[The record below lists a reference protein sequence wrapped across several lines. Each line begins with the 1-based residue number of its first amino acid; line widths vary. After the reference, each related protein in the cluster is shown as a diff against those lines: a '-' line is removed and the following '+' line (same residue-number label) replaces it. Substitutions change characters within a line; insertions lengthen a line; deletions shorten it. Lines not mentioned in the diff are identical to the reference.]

1 MEDGMVYV
9 RSQRVYV
16 RSHTF
21 HKKYRKTLSFRN
33 PQIRSSNLIMSLR
46 FHVIRDP
53 ADLMIFFQRNKKDEG
68 RGTNV
73 EDDFIATE

>member
-46 FHVIRDP
+46 KKRRRHAETDVSVISISLTPPHLSRFTKGK
-53 ADLMIFFQRNKKDEG
+53 LIW
-68 RGTNV
+68 
-73 EDDFIATE
+73 